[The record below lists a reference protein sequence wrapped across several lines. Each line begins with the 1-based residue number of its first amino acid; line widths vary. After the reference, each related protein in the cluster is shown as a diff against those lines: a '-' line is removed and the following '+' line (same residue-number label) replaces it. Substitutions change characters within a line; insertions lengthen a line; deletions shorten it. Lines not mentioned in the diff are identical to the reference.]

1 MILFCVFKFNRYL
14 KKWMMVKRF
23 GKEKCAENYIGLVS
37 KGTDD
42 LYCIEAREFARSDYA
57 GVV

>member
-1 MILFCVFKFNRYL
+1 MMIYVVFKFD
-14 KKWMMVKRF
+14 KVSKEWKEIKSF

-42 LYCIEAREFARSDYA
+42 LYCIEARDFTRSDYA